1 MKFVARSLIAG
12 LTSLAGVAIA
22 NAADLNK
29 GSMKDSGYE
38 PAQTSRP
45 AMFYARGD
53 FTYSGNSH
61 SDITELP
68 NYSQT
73 QTSMG
78 ASRGWGFGFG
88 MYFSPNIRGD
98 LTLDWLGKS
107 EVRGTIN
114 DGTATVQGERQFGL
128 RNMVGLANLYYDFD
142 TRSRFTPYLGVGLGV
157 SRNTTTNGMI
167 VIQGCDA
174 ANGGTAA
181 NCGASL
187 EGATKTNAA
196 GALMAGFSAKL
207 GDRWTLDAGYRF
219 LYLGDANTGDVKIT
233 RIVNNPAWPQSITP
247 ISIHDQYAHQFR
259 VGMRMDVR

>member
-12 LTSLAGVAIA
+12 LTSLAGVAAA
-22 NAADLNK
+22 NAADLGR
-29 GSMKDSGYE
+29 GSIKDSGYE
-38 PAQTSRP
+38 APQMSRP

-53 FTYSGNSH
+53 FTYSANGYNEF
-61 SDITELP
+61 TELP

-114 DGTATVQGERQFGL
+114 EINATVQGERQFGL
-128 RNMVGLANLYYDFD
+128 RNVVGLANLYYDFD
-142 TRSRFTPYLGVGLGV
+142 TRSRFTPYLGVGLGF
-157 SRNTTTNGMI
+157 SRNTTTAGMI
-167 VIQGCDA
+167 VINDCAASYGGIAAGCA
-174 ANGGTAA
+174 ATNE
-181 NCGASL
+181 GASQ
-187 EGATKTNAA
+187 TSTA

-207 GDRWTLDAGYRF
+207 GDRWSLDAGYRF
-219 LYLGDANTGDVKIT
+219 LYLGDAKTSDYKIT
-233 RIVNNPAWPQSITP
+233 RIANNPAYPQTLTP
-247 ISIHDQYAHQFR
+247 VTVHDIYAHQFR

>member
-1 MKFVARSLIAG
+1 MKFVARSLIVG
-12 LTSLAGVAIA
+12 LTSLAGVAVA
-22 NAADLNK
+22 NAADLNG

-38 PAQTSRP
+38 PTQMSRP

-53 FTYSGNSH
+53 FTYSANSY
-61 SDITELP
+61 SDITELS

-98 LTLDWLGKS
+98 VTLDWIGKS

-114 DGTATVQGERQFGL
+114 DVNATVQGERQFGL

-167 VIQGCDA
+167 VINDCAASYGGLAAGCA
-174 ANGGTAA
+174 ATNEGT
-181 NCGASL
+181 
-187 EGATKTNAA
+187 TKISAA
-196 GALMAGFSAKL
+196 GALMAGVSAKL

-219 LYLGDANTGDVKIT
+219 LYLGDAQTGEVKIT
-233 RIVNNPAWPQSITP
+233 RAVNNPAWPQTLTP